1 MLGKRLL
8 LFVFLPI
15 LTKNIDI
22 GACVQKMLVASEYL
36 SFLALLFFVLYL
48 HSAIQNEES
57 PHSLLS
63 CFSPPCLIQFQAS
76 QK

>member
-15 LTKNIDI
+15 PTKNIDI

-36 SFLALLFFVLYL
+36 SFLALLFFVLCIC
-48 HSAIQNEES
+48 IQLFKMKKV
-57 PHSLLS
+57 PI
-63 CFSPPCLIQFQAS
+63 P
-76 QK
+76 